1 MTIVPGTR
9 IFHLIRG
16 LAGQFFGLNQDT
28 AAKASLGTRA
38 GLFISGAFL
47 AAVGLLIVL
56 VSDLLVVLA
65 IPLFLFA
72 GFNFVHSKRSTLSIG
87 RGNLLSLTGHVCATL
102 TLYLFMT
109 RILWITYTTD
119 SIIATYMGVLKVLSL
134 QNPYGFSMKPLLDQ
148 FGFPPSLYTPHV
160 DGSYEYHLNY
170 GALNFLSLLPLY
182 AAGLHD
188 LRDGVL
194 IFHLVSI
201 LLIFGLVPTRQKAL
215 SLAPFVFFPAFVAAS
230 WTDSVWAFFLLLS
243 PILWTRNRNLGLL
256 MVAFAGATK
265 QIALIAAPFL
275 LIRLWQESSQS
286 KLRNT
291 MVGVGV
297 VAAGFFGPNLP
308 FILFSP
314 SAWWA
319 STIVPYFPGAA
330 AMVPGGVGLSE
341 IFLDLGIPPSP
352 IFFTIMMGLVS
363 IASVYLYATRFAK
376 SRYYVWIFPVVI
388 MFFYYRSFPNYIFY
402 WAFPLALEF
411 FRFRPVLHFWH
422 FSPFKGTHWRP
433 AIAVGLRSV
442 RGGLRV
448 PLLAGLL
455 LTTIF
460 VGAYGTY
467 VSSSPPSKFAVRINS
482 VSDPDGVGAGTL
494 LNITLSNSTPK
505 PIAPLFFV
513 KWSILPYLWTS
524 NSASNLSPSG
534 TAMYIVTASDA
545 LAALP
550 RSANFRVY
558 VYDANTGNLAGE
570 SLPYIANIPEPTLAN
585 PHFRWWTLDFG
596 AGTRVPFSWKLT
608 KTNVDPLTSV
618 IKGLDENQTAG
629 ITLQLNY
636 TSSLTS
642 FERVTISQKVLL
654 NATTVNLSLFDPLA
668 TSTGGQVILG
678 VTVTDGAHEITYLF
692 SNATAKP
699 TFVPSAYNATA
710 IIPIAASAWTTASI
724 DPSQAWLVQGWAI
737 PNQVTFMI
745 FLQANRVGLYTA
757 SIREVAYPSLTK

>member
-1 MTIVPGTR
+1 LIFPVVR
-9 IFHLIRG
+9 ISHVLRRYG
-16 LAGQFFGLNQDT
+16 GQFLGLNQDPSPEAGT
-28 AAKASLGTRA
+28 GTRV

-47 AAVGLLIVL
+47 VAVGVLIVL
-56 VSDLLVVLA
+56 ISEVSIVLA

-72 GFNFVHSKRSTLSIG
+72 GFNLVRSKRTRLSLSQ
-87 RGNLLSLTGHVCATL
+87 GNLLSLAGQLCASV
-102 TLYLFMT
+102 TLYLLMT

-119 SIIATYMGVLKVLSL
+119 SIVATYMGVLKVLAL

-170 GALNFLSLLPLY
+170 GALNFLTLLPLY

-188 LRDGVL
+188 LRDGVF
-194 IFHLVSI
+194 IFHVASI
-201 LLIFGLVPTRQKAL
+201 LLVFGLVPSRQKAL

-243 PILWTRNRNLGLL
+243 PIMWTRNRNLGLL

-265 QIALIAAPFL
+265 QIALIAVPFL
-275 LIRLWQESSQS
+275 LIRLWQESPQS
-286 KLRNT
+286 KLRNAL
-291 MVGVGV
+291 VGAGV
-297 VAAGFFGPNLP
+297 VATGFLGPNLL
-308 FILFSP
+308 FILSSP
-314 SAWWA
+314 SSWWA

-330 AMVPGGVGLSE
+330 AMVPGGIGLSE
-341 IFLDLGIPPSP
+341 IFLDLGIAPSP

-411 FRFRPVLHFWH
+411 FRYRPALHFWH
-422 FSPFKGTHWRP
+422 FSPFKGIHWLP
-433 AIAVGLRSV
+433 AIRVDLRSI

-455 LTTIF
+455 LTTVL

-467 VSSSPPSKFAVRINS
+467 VSSSPSSKFDVRINS
-482 VSDPDGVGAGTL
+482 VSDPDGIGAGTV
-494 LNITLSNSTPK
+494 LNVTLSNSTPK

-524 NSASNLSPSG
+524 NSASNLSPSS
-534 TAMYIVTASDA
+534 TTSYLVTASDA

-550 RSANFRVY
+550 RMANFRVY
-558 VYDANTGNLAGE
+558 VYDANTGDLAGE
-570 SLPYIANIPEPTLAN
+570 SLPYTANIPLQSLAN
-585 PHFRWWTLDFG
+585 PYFKWWTLDFG

-608 KTNVDPLTSV
+608 KVNVDPLTSV
-618 IKGLDENQTAG
+618 LRGLDQNQTTG
-629 ITLQLNY
+629 LSFQLNY
-636 TSSLTS
+636 TSSGTS
-642 FERVTISQKVLL
+642 LEKVTIAQKVLL
-654 NATTVNLSLFDPLA
+654 NATTVNLNLFDPTV
-668 TSTGGQVILG
+668 TSTSDQAVLG
-678 VTVTDGAHEITYLF
+678 VTVTDGVHVITYLF

-699 TFVPSAYNATA
+699 TFVPSAYNVT
-710 IIPIAASAWTTASI
+710 IVVPIAASAWTFVSI
-724 DPSQAWLVQGWAI
+724 DPGQVWLSQGWAV
-737 PNQVTFMI
+737 PKQVTFAF
-745 FLQANRVGLYTA
+745 FLQASRIGLYSA
-757 SIREVAYPSLTK
+757 SIRDVTYPSSIK

>member
-1 MTIVPGTR
+1 
-9 IFHLIRG
+9 
-16 LAGQFFGLNQDT
+16 
-28 AAKASLGTRA
+28 
-38 GLFISGAFL
+38 
-47 AAVGLLIVL
+47 
-56 VSDLLVVLA
+56 
-65 IPLFLFA
+65 
-72 GFNFVHSKRSTLSIG
+72 
-87 RGNLLSLTGHVCATL
+87 
-102 TLYLFMT
+102 
-109 RILWITYTTD
+109 
-119 SIIATYMGVLKVLSL
+119 
-134 QNPYGFSMKPLLDQ
+134 
-148 FGFPPSLYTPHV
+148 
-160 DGSYEYHLNY
+160 
-170 GALNFLSLLPLY
+170 
-182 AAGLHD
+182 
-188 LRDGVL
+188 
-194 IFHLVSI
+194 
-201 LLIFGLVPTRQKAL
+201 
-215 SLAPFVFFPAFVAAS
+215 
-230 WTDSVWAFFLLLS
+230 
-243 PILWTRNRNLGLL
+243 
-256 MVAFAGATK
+256 
-265 QIALIAAPFL
+265 
-275 LIRLWQESSQS
+275 
-286 KLRNT
+286 
-291 MVGVGV
+291 
-297 VAAGFFGPNLP
+297 
-308 FILFSP
+308 
-314 SAWWA
+314 
-319 STIVPYFPGAA
+319 
-330 AMVPGGVGLSE
+330 
-341 IFLDLGIPPSP
+341 
-352 IFFTIMMGLVS
+352 MGLVS

-411 FRFRPVLHFWH
+411 FRYRPVLHFWH
-422 FSPFKGTHWRP
+422 FSPLKGTHWRP

-467 VSSSPPSKFAVRINS
+467 VSSSPPSKFAVQINS

-570 SLPYIANIPEPTLAN
+570 SLPYIANIREPTLAN

-710 IIPIAASAWTTASI
+710 IIPITASAWTTVSI
-724 DPSQAWLVQGWAI
+724 DPSQAWLAQGWAS
-737 PNQVTFMI
+737 PNQVTFAI
-745 FLQANRVGLYTA
+745 FLQANRVGLYSA
-757 SIREVAYPSLTK
+757 SIRDLTYLSSVK